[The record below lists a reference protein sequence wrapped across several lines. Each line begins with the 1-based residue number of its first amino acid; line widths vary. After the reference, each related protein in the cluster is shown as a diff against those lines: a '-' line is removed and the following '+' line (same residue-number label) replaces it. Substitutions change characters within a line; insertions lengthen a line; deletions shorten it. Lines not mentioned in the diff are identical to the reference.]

1 LPQILANLTTM
12 TTTDTRTRIMDIA
25 QDAIL
30 MKGFTSTSIE
40 EIVTEAGIT
49 KGGFFYHFRDKNA
62 LAHALIERHIEIEDG
77 IFDDLLA
84 RAAELHEDPLHAAL
98 IGLKLLAEL
107 IDDMPNGHP
116 GCIVAT
122 VAYQEQ
128 LFDARVREVNK
139 RAVLGWRKR
148 FLAMFEDIAAV
159 YPPNDAVDLD
169 ALADFV
175 STVVE
180 GGIVMSKS
188 LGDPAICGQQI
199 MLLRSYVKLLFSPRA
214 H

>member
-1 LPQILANLTTM
+1 MPA
-12 TTTDTRTRIMDIA
+12 TDTRTRIMDIA

-49 KGGFFYHFRDKNA
+49 KGGFFYHFPDKNA
-62 LAHALIERHIEIEDG
+62 LAHALIERHIEVEDG

-128 LFDARVREVNK
+128 LFDARVREVNR
-139 RAVLGWRKR
+139 RAVLGWRRR
-148 FLAMFEDIAAV
+148 FRAMFEEIAAV

-169 ALADFV
+169 ALGDFV

-180 GGIVMSKS
+180 GGIVLSKS

-199 MLLRSYVKLLFSPRA
+199 MLLRSYVKLLFSPRT

>member
-1 LPQILANLTTM
+1 MLA
-12 TTTDTRTRIMDIA
+12 TDTRTRIMDIA

-30 MKGFTSTSIE
+30 LKGFTSTSIE

-49 KGGFFYHFRDKNA
+49 KGGFFYHFHDKNS
-62 LAHALIERHIEIEDG
+62 LAHALIERHIEVEDG

-128 LFDARVREVNK
+128 LFDARVREVNR
-139 RAVLGWRKR
+139 RAVLGWRRR
-148 FLAMFEDIAAV
+148 FRAMFEEIAAV

-169 ALADFV
+169 ALGDFV

-180 GGIVMSKS
+180 GGIVLSKS

-199 MLLRSYVKLLFSPRA
+199 MLLRSYVKLLFSPRT